1 MPRLSPLMDW
11 QFIIPAL
18 IVLILGSALQSA
30 AGFAFGM
37 FAIPLLI
44 LLGAE
49 AYEAIAIISVCGLIQ
64 TVIGIWALRKHI
76 DWLQVVLMTVMA
88 AICIPAG
95 VLTLGA
101 LVESVPV
108 SVIRQ
113 VFGSIVL
120 CVVVVQWVWRIR
132 PREKLHWGWMA
143 TAMPLS
149 GFMTGLSGMG
159 GPPAVMWVM
168 AHNWSNRRSR
178 ATLWAFFCATTPVS
192 WISLHQ
198 RFGDEVFTAIG
209 NGVLMSPVMILG
221 ILPGL
226 WLGHRIPKPLLR
238 QISYVIL
245 LLVSAYAICQPL
257 LAGS

>member
-1 MPRLSPLMDW
+1 MDL
-11 QFIIPAL
+11 QFIILAL

-44 LLGAE
+44 LAGAE
-49 AYEAIAIISVCGLIQ
+49 AYEAIAIISVCGTIQ
-64 TVIGIWALRKHI
+64 TVIGIWSLRQYI
-76 DWLQVVLMTVMA
+76 DWMQVVLMTVMA
-88 AICIPAG
+88 AIFIPAG
-95 VLTLGA
+95 VLALGA
-101 LVESVPV
+101 LADAVPV

-120 CVVVVQWVWRIR
+120 CAVLVQWVWRVK
-132 PREKLHWGWMA
+132 PRARLHWGWMA
-143 TAMPLS
+143 TAMPVS

-168 AHNWSNRRSR
+168 SHTWSNQRSR

-226 WLGHRIPKPLLR
+226 WLGHRIPKPRLR

-245 LLVSAYAICQPL
+245 LLVSLYAILQPL
-257 LAGS
+257 LNGE

>member
-1 MPRLSPLMDW
+1 MDW
-11 QFIIPAL
+11 QFTILAL

-49 AYEAIAIISVCGLIQ
+49 AYEAIAIISVCGTIQ
-64 TVIGIWALRKHI
+64 TVIGVWSLRQYI
-76 DWLQVVLMTVMA
+76 DWIQVVLMTVIA
-88 AICIPAG
+88 AIFIPAG

-101 LVESVPV
+101 LAESVPV

-120 CVVVVQWVWRIR
+120 CTVIVQWVWRAQ
-132 PREKLHWGWMA
+132 PRDRLHWGWMP
-143 TAMPLS
+143 TAMPVS

-168 AHNWSNRRSR
+168 SHNWSNQRSR

-192 WISLHQ
+192 WISLY
-198 RFGDEVFTAIG
+198 REFGGEVFSAIG
-209 NGVLMSPVMILG
+209 NGVLLSPVMILG
-221 ILPGL
+221 IVPGL
-226 WLGHRIPKPLLR
+226 WLGHRIPKPRLR

-245 LLVSAYAICQPL
+245 LLVSLYAILQPL
-257 LAGS
+257 LNGE

>member
-1 MPRLSPLMDW
+1 MDLA
-11 QFIIPAL
+11 FIIPAI

-49 AYEAIAIISVCGLIQ
+49 AYEAIAIISVCGTIQ
-64 TVIGIWALRKHI
+64 TLIGIRALRQYI
-76 DWLQVVLMTVMA
+76 DWMQVALMTILA
-88 AICIPAG
+88 SLFIPIG
-95 VLTLGA
+95 VVTLGA
-101 LVESVPV
+101 IVKSVPV

-113 VFGSIVL
+113 VFGGVVL
-120 CVVVVQWVWRIR
+120 TALIVQWVWRIR
-132 PREKLHWGWMA
+132 PREKLHWGWLTA
-143 TAMPLS
+143 AMPIS

-168 AHNWSNRRSR
+168 SHNWSNQRSR

-192 WISLHQ
+192 WISLQQ
-198 RFGDEVFTAIG
+198 RFGNEVFSAIG
-209 NGVLMSPVMILG
+209 DGAILSPVMILG

-226 WLGHRIPKPLLR
+226 WLGQRIPKPALR

-245 LLVSAYAICQPL
+245 LVISLYAIGQPL
-257 LAGS
+257 LEGS